1 MGRTSGAAAG
11 GGGGVTAHADLTGLS
26 ADDHTQYY
34 NELRGDARY
43 LRIASNLADV
53 IAASART
60 NLGVVIGTDVQAYDA
75 DLSGVAAVT
84 TTGLI
89 VRTGAGTA
97 ATRSIATGSTGIVVA
112 NGDGVSG
119 NPTLSL
125 DQDLVD
131 LAAIGWARGD
141 IPYRGASAM
150 LALAKG
156 TSGQVLRIGANDPYW
171 ADGPR
176 VFGYDVGATVA
187 STTTNVTIL
196 ASAPSTPG
204 TLTVGDV
211 IHVHA
216 NGTATNSTGTNT
228 YNFAFSVLWGAVTVF
243 SWQTPNLTSNANPR
257 PWAID
262 LWITVEGIGVTL
274 GSGAIT
280 VAGFFQMGS
289 ATSSAYKLSDPTAIS
304 HTAVQGLST
313 TVTTNSAQTLDIKV
327 APSFSSA
334 ALSATSFSMVA
345 MHIPKI

>member
-34 NELRGDARY
+34 NVTRGDARY

-60 NLGVVIGTDVQAYDA
+60 NLGVVIGTDVQAYNA
-75 DLSGVAAVT
+75 DLDAVAAVT

-131 LAAIGWARGD
+131 LAAISWARGD
-141 IPYRGASAM
+141 IPYRGASAL

-171 ADGPR
+171 ADGTR
-176 VFGYDVGATVA
+176 VFGYDTGTSVA
-187 STTTNVTIL
+187 STTVGVTIL
-196 ASAPSTPG
+196 GSTPSTPS
-204 TLTVGDV
+204 TLAVGDV
-211 IHVHA
+211 IHIRS
-216 NGTATNSTGTNT
+216 NGSATNSTGTNT
-228 YNFAFSVLWGAVTVF
+228 YNFIYALLWGPQTIF
-243 SWQTPNLTSNANPR
+243 SWQTPNLTSSPNVR

-262 LWITVEGIGVTL
+262 LWFTIEGIGGVLSGGLITIG
-274 GSGAIT
+274 GSF
-280 VAGFFQMGS
+280 VMGS
-289 ATSSAYKLSDPTAIS
+289 ATTSLYRISDPTAIS
-304 HTAVQGLST
+304 HTAIQGLAT
-313 TVTTNSAQTLDIKV
+313 TVTTNSSQTIDLRV

-334 ALSATSFSMVA
+334 SLTATAHSLTAV
-345 MHIPKI
+345 HIPKV